1 MTDTRLRLVALETI
15 ASLVSEMGSSPVD
28 NTTIIT
34 RQQIEIFADYVTRV
48 RPEGPASVTDENA
61 TTFTHLRDAGGSRVP
76 VIFDYGPFKLPT
88 EPKERG
94 IYRWRVMGKHRL
106 KGCDLT
112 GGNGE
117 PQLFYEDGTSPY
129 YPQIRLIRDTKS
141 ESAPG

>member
-1 MTDTRLRLVALETI
+1 VVESETEKGSVQLYPRKALKLATVAP
-15 ASLVSEMGSSPVD
+15 PV
-28 NTTIIT
+28 N
-34 RQQIEIFADYVTRV
+34 
-48 RPEGPASVTDENA
+48 PA

>member
-1 MTDTRLRLVALETI
+1 MIDTRLRLVALETI

-61 TTFTHLRDAGGSRVP
+61 TTFTHLRDADGSRVP
-76 VIFDYGPFKLPT
+76 VIFLRGPIKPVYGPYNRPL
-88 EPKERG
+88 
-94 IYRWRVMGKHRL
+94 YRWSVRGEHRL
-106 KGCDLT
+106 KGCDLVVRS
-112 GGNGE
+112 GAL
-117 PQLFYEDGTSPY
+117 QWFYEDGTSPY